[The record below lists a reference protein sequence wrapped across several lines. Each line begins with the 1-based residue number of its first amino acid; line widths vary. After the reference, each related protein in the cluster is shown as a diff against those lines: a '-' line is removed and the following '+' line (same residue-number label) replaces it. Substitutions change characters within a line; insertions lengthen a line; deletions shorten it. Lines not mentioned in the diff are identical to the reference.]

1 MYSISK
7 TPSEYLRR
15 RFLTDEE
22 KMFFDGIISSAPSS
36 IYGCFTFKSK
46 VDEQQAKTSF
56 DSFISILSS
65 RWRLRENVAWIRAM
79 ETKTLSGCSDYSI
92 HLHFHFVLLS
102 NAKLNPVAV
111 QERWNAMVGNSKCE
125 LYDCKQDGLGYLLKM
140 LGTDCCEFDIS
151 DNIWLFQP
159 ERKPRNKHERRMLKR
174 SIERNSKR
182 RQHSTSGHPNFD
194 GGIH

>member
-1 MYSISK
+1 MRSI
-7 TPSEYLRR
+7 TQAPSEFWRR

-22 KMFFDGIISSAPSS
+22 RIFFGRILSSAPFS

-46 VDEQQAKTSF
+46 VDEQQARTSF

-65 RWRLRENVAWIRAM
+65 RWRLRENIAWIRAL
-79 ETKTLSGCSDYSI
+79 ETKTLSGCSDYSV

-102 NAKLNPVAV
+102 NAKLDPVVV

-125 LYDCKQDGLGYLLKM
+125 LYDCKRDGLGYLLKM

-159 ERKPRNKHERRMLKR
+159 GRIPRNKHERRVLKR
-174 SIERNSKR
+174 SIERDSNR
-182 RQHSTSGHPNFD
+182 RQQPASGHLD
-194 GGIH
+194 LDAGIH